1 MRAETIGAAMLG
13 GWGGFALAYAAFLLT
28 HLIPVRPPVRPW
40 LVARLGP
47 AGFGLAY
54 SALSLAVLV
63 WLFLAA
69 RAAPFVPLWFPP
81 DWGAHVTLLA
91 MLLACLML
99 AFAAFRPNP
108 LSFAGWRNAR
118 FDPAAPGI
126 VGFLR
131 HPVLAALA
139 LWAGGHLAANG
150 DLAHVLLFGG
160 FAGFAL
166 LGQAMIDRRR
176 RREMGPEAWARL
188 VATAR
193 ANRWRQDVGGETV
206 LRLLAGLALVLLLL
220 ALHPWLAGVPV
231 AGRFLP

>member
-1 MRAETIGAAMLG
+1 MLG

-47 AGFGLAY
+47 TGFGLAY

-69 RAAPFVPLWFPP
+69 RAAPLVQLWYPP
-81 DWGAHVTLLA
+81 VWAAHVTLLA
-91 MLLACLML
+91 MMLACMVL

-108 LSFAGWRNAR
+108 LSFAGSRNAR
-118 FDPAAPGI
+118 FDPGAPGI

-139 LWAGGHLAANG
+139 LWAGGHLPANG

-166 LGQAMIDRRR
+166 LGHGDDR
-176 RREMGPEAWARL
+176 PPPAARNGGRGL
-188 VATAR
+188 GATGRTAR
-193 ANRWRQDVGGETV
+193 AHRWRQGVGGETV
-206 LRLLAGLALVLLLL
+206 LRLLAGLALVLLLI

-231 AGRFLP
+231 AWRFLP

>member
-1 MRAETIGAAMLG
+1 MLA
-13 GWGGFALAYAAFLLT
+13 GWGGFVAAYAAFLLT
-28 HLIPVRPPVRPW
+28 HAIPVRPPVRPW

-69 RAAPFVPLWFPP
+69 RAAPWVPLWHPP
-81 DWGAHVTLLA
+81 FWAGHVTLLA
-91 MLLACLML
+91 MALACLLL

-108 LSFAGWRNAR
+108 LSFAGWRNDR
-118 FDPAAPGI
+118 FDPRAPGV

-139 LWAGGHLAANG
+139 LWSGGHLAANG
-150 DLAHVLLFGG
+150 DLAHVLMFGG

-166 LGQAMIDRRR
+166 LGQRLIDRRR
-176 RREMGPEAWARL
+176 RRELGPRGWADL
-188 VATAR
+188 AATAR
-193 ANRWRQDVGGETV
+193 AHRLSQGAGAETF
-206 LRLLAGLALVLLLL
+206 LRLLAGLALVHLLI
-220 ALHPWLAGVPV
+220 ALHPWLAGVPI
-231 AGRFLP
+231 AARFMP